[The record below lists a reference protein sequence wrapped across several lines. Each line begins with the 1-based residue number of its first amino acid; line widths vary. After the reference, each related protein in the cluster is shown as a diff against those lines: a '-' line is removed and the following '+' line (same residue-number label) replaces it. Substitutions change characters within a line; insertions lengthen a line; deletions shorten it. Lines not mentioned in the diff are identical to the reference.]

1 MIGARANK
9 IIDKLHHATVGVL
22 VVSTVY
28 FGFEAVRATM
38 AIQKYKY
45 EQKVRYFNNL
55 CVCSSHAAAGR
66 QHVPA
71 AAAAAAAAVPR
82 RSLQLKEAVHQSSN
96 ECNI

>member
-1 MIGARANK
+1 VALNAARHQERKQNDLAVCAVTMIGARANK

-45 EQKVRYFNNL
+45 EQKVRHMGTKY
-55 CVCSSHAAAGR
+55 CVS
-66 QHVPA
+66 V
-71 AAAAAAAAVPR
+71 
-82 RSLQLKEAVHQSSN
+82 K
-96 ECNI
+96 